1 MDHTGDGSSMAT
13 KLAFIRERT
22 KADPKRRWTTLVHLL
37 NEANLKECFYEL
49 KRTAAPGIDGETMH
63 EYEERL
69 DENLADLV
77 QRLKQKSYRP
87 QPVRRVYIPK
97 DRNQKRPL
105 GIPTVEDKIVQM
117 AITKILGAI
126 WETDFL
132 EVSYGFRPGR
142 SAHQALAE
150 LDRIIMTEPIQ
161 AVVDMDIEKFFD
173 TVDQTWLLECLKQR
187 IADPNLLRL
196 IVRFFKAG
204 VMEDGHWQETERG
217 VPQGAVLSPVL
228 ANIYLH
234 YILDLWFEKQVKKEL
249 KGVAHLI
256 RYADDF
262 VVGFER
268 EGEAHQVAQ
277 QLRERLA
284 KFGLKIAE
292 AKSRVLSFGRTP
304 WYRAQRNGEK
314 MASFDFLGFTHYGEK
329 TRKGH
334 FKLGR
339 TTNRKKFRQKLEALN
354 QWLRAVR
361 NAQPLMDWWETLGQK
376 LRGHY
381 QYYGL
386 SGNMRARRAFYREAR
401 RLAQKWVNRRSQ
413 RRSYSWEEFHRFLQ
427 DHPLPEPRI
436 VHRIYQFG

>member
-1 MDHTGDGSSMAT
+1 MDT

-22 KADPKRRWTTLVHLL
+22 KQDPKRRWTTLVHHL

-49 KRTAAPGIDGETMH
+49 KRTAAPGIDGVTIE

-69 DENLADLV
+69 DENLANLV
-77 QRLKQKSYRP
+77 RRLKQKAYRP

-97 DRNQKRPL
+97 DHNQSRPL

-117 AITKILGAI
+117 AIKKILEAI
-126 WETDFL
+126 WEGDFL
-132 EVSYGFRPGR
+132 DGSYGFRPRR
-142 SAHQALAE
+142 SAHQAVE
-150 LDRIIMTEPIQ
+150 RLDRILMTEPIQ

-204 VMEDGHWQETERG
+204 VMEDGEWQETERG
-217 VPQGAVLSPVL
+217 TPQGAILSPLL

-249 KGVAHLI
+249 KGQAHLI

-262 VVGFER
+262 VVCFER
-268 EGEAHQVAQ
+268 EEEARRFAE
-277 QLRERLA
+277 QLKERLA

-292 AKSRVLSFGRTP
+292 AKSRVLRFGRQP
-304 WYRAQRNGEK
+304 WYEAQRTGQK

-329 TRKGH
+329 TRRGG

-339 TTNRKKFRQKLEALN
+339 KTSRKKFRQKLVALN
-354 QWLRAVR
+354 QWLKAVR
-361 NAQPLMDWWETLGQK
+361 NAKPLAEWWATLVQK

-381 QYYGL
+381 QYYGI
-386 SGNMRARRAFYREAR
+386 SGNRRSLRAFYREAL
-401 RLAQKWVNRRSQ
+401 RLARKWINRRSQ
-413 RRSYSWEEFHRFLQ
+413 RRSYWGERFWRFLQ
-427 DHPLPEPRI
+427 HHPLPEPRM
-436 VHRIYQFG
+436 VHRIYQFV